1 MVPSLSLPE
10 QVTSAP
16 GSKRVK
22 CNGEVSCCGG
32 GCVRCEGEGDRGVKQ
47 KATLDDGNGG
57 DSSTSNPRYIIN
69 A

>member
-1 MVPSLSLPE
+1 M
-10 QVTSAP
+10 
-16 GSKRVK
+16 
-22 CNGEVSCCGG
+22 
-32 GCVRCEGEGDRGVKQ
+32 RCEGEGDRGVKQ

>member
-1 MVPSLSLPE
+1 MVSSLSLPE

-16 GSKRVK
+16 DSERVK
-22 CNGEVSCCGG
+22 SSGEASCCGG
-32 GCVRCEGEGDRGVKQ
+32 GCVRCEGDRGVKQ